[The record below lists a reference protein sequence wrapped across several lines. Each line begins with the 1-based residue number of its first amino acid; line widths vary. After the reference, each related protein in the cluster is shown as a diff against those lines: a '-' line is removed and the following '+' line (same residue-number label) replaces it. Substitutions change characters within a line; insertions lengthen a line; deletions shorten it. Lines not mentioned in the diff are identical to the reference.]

1 MSAPEPIPISKSL
14 PYLKGFEVTPN
25 KIDALGVVTFTD
37 GRNEV
42 TPNQLQCEAYGY
54 TYNKAD
60 GTCSTFRF
68 TPRLDNNLLNENN
81 NIQGSANSTEIG
93 TNNTYIMGENN
104 TVKGESRNN
113 IIIGTNNEI
122 TSGTDNAFVFGT
134 NAQATAEN
142 SLVLGGN
149 QASDNLAERQSI
161 QLLYGTQTT
170 DGVNTHSYLNNTTSS
185 YFAVPDNTIF
195 YFHADVVAVR
205 VGGSASGS
213 VGDYGSWVE
222 RGVIINKSGT
232 VTVNRE
238 RDIIKRSGT
247 NVNSWQPT
255 GIATG
260 TNFAIRVRGYTNET
274 IEWCSNV
281 TLTQITTGVAL

>member
-1 MSAPEPIPISKSL
+1 MSLPITITTSI
-14 PYLKGFEVTPN
+14 PYLKGFLVKPQ
-25 KIDALGVVTFTD
+25 DVDSVGRVLFTD
-37 GRNEV
+37 GRN
-42 TPNQLQCEAYGY
+42 TINPNQLQCEAYGY
-54 TYNKAD
+54 NYDETN
-60 GTCSTFRF
+60 GTCSIFAF
-68 TPRLDNNLLNENN
+68 NNNLSQNFRNENN
-81 NIQGSANSTEIG
+81 NIQGSGNSTETG

-104 TVKGESRNN
+104 IVKGESRNN
-113 IIIGTNNEI
+113 IIVGNNNEI
-122 TSGTDNAFVFGT
+122 SNGVNNAFVFGT

-185 YFAVPDNTIF
+185 YLAVPDNTIF

-205 VGGSASGS
+205 VGGSAGGS
-213 VGDYGSWVE
+213 VGDYASWVE

-255 GIATG
+255 GIVVSGT
-260 TNFAIRVRGYTNET
+260 TNFAIRVRGYANET
-274 IEWCSNV
+274 IEWNSNV
-281 TLTQITTGVAL
+281 TLTQIKTGVAL

>member
-25 KIDALGVVTFTD
+25 KIDSLGVVTFTD

-54 TYNKAD
+54 TYNEAD
-60 GTCSTFRF
+60 GTCSAFKY
-68 TPRLDNNLLNENN
+68 NSNLGTNFVNENN
-81 NIQGSANSTEIG
+81 NVQGTGNVTDLG
-93 TNNTYIMGENN
+93 TSNTYIMGDNN
-104 TVKGESRNN
+104 SVKGDSRNN
-113 IIIGTNNEI
+113 IIIGSGNDIAN
-122 TSGTDNAFVFGT
+122 GTDNAFVFGT
-134 NAQATAEN
+134 KAQATAKN

-149 QASDNLAERQSI
+149 QGSDNLAERQSI

-170 DGVNTHSYLNNTTSS
+170 AGSNVHSYLNNTTNS

-205 VGGSASGS
+205 VGGSAAGS

-247 NVNSWQPT
+247 NVNTWQPT

-260 TNFAIRVRGYTNET
+260 TNFAIRVRGFANET
-274 IEWCSNV
+274 IEWNSNV